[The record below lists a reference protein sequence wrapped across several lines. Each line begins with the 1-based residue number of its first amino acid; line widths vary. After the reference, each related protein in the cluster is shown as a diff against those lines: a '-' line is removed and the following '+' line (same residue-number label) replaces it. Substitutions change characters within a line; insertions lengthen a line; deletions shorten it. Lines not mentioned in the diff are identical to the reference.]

1 MKMISTIPGETF
13 SIIKLRKLIKQT
25 LYDTDIR
32 AVKMILM
39 VEPEESFGKG
49 ANDQNLFRNK
59 RK

>member
-1 MKMISTIPGETF
+1 MISTIPGETF

-49 ANDQNLFRNK
+49 ANDPNLVPK
-59 RK
+59 

>member
-32 AVKMILM
+32 AVKM